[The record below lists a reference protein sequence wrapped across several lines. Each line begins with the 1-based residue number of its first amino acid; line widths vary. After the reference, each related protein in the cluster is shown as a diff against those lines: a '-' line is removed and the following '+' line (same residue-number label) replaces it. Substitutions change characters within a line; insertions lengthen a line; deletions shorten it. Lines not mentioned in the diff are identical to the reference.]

1 MLMVQIGIGLGI
13 LLVMALLTSWFVARQ
28 LNELGNI
35 ANALADI
42 AEGDGDLTRRL
53 DVRSQDEVGLLADKF
68 NKFVDRL
75 HQMVKMC
82 VKCRWR

>member
-42 AEGDGDLTRRL
+42 AKGCDLTRRL

>member
-1 MLMVQIGIGLGI
+1 MLMVQSGIGLGI

-42 AEGDGDLTRRL
+42 AEGD
-53 DVRSQDEVGLLADKF
+53 AI
-68 NKFVDRL
+68 
-75 HQMVKMC
+75 
-82 VKCRWR
+82 

>member
-1 MLMVQIGIGLGI
+1 
-13 LLVMALLTSWFVARQ
+13 MAQLTSWFVARQ

-42 AEGDGDLTRRL
+42 AEGDGDLTSRL
-53 DVRSQDEVGLLADKF
+53 DVRSQDEVGLMTDKL

-75 HQMVKMC
+75 HQMVKC
-82 VKCRWR
+82 A

>member
-1 MLMVQIGIGLGI
+1 MAEEVANTDWLLVMVMDKGVLEQPLNDMLMVQIGIGLGI

-42 AEGDGDLTRRL
+42 AEGM
-53 DVRSQDEVGLLADKF
+53 AI
-68 NKFVDRL
+68 
-75 HQMVKMC
+75 
-82 VKCRWR
+82 